1 MLTLV
6 TNSLWKS
13 LRSGKAKGAG
23 GGKSIVR
30 SLEDDGS
37 SNVTKLVGVEI
48 VCICRVCGVEEDE
61 DDALG

>member
-6 TNSLWKS
+6 TNSLWKP
-13 LRSGKAKGAG
+13 LRSGKAWGAG

-37 SNVTKLVGVEI
+37 TNVTKLVGVEMVGI
-48 VCICRVCGVEEDE
+48 RVCGVEEDD